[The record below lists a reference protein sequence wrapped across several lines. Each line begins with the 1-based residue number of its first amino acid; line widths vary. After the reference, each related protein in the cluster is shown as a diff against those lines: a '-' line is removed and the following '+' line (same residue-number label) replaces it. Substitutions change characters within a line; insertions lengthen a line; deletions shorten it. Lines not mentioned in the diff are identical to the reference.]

1 MEKNL
6 NTDTLLQTKL
16 QFLCKLEK
24 LSLENSNNKFFTI
37 NEIADLATVYN
48 YVQSTKT
55 KSVSHVKPLIL
66 AIHQYSSKK

>member
-24 LSLENSNNKFFTI
+24 LSLATSDNKFFTI

-66 AIHQYSSKK
+66 AINQYSSKK